1 MKLKHIHID
10 AYKVFQNFD
19 IDFCHAGKIQELV
32 VITGVNGNG
41 KTTLLRDVISINGPK
56 YMLQGNITIEDA
68 GKTETFVFPDDLNNN
83 SYKKAFSNVLFY
95 KAENESSI
103 TQLQNEIIRYVD
115 KFVYVQGK
123 TSFEAYREIQSLIE
137 DIFTGFNL
145 QVRFK
150 GITENKQL
158 VFTNSNGNEFGI
170 EGLSD
175 GEQQILSKAFP
186 LFMDNTEG
194 RVILI
199 DEPEG
204 SLHPSWQTRFVSVLR
219 RCARIKNCQFVLA
232 THSPQLISS
241 VHREEIRIFTRDASD
256 YIKAETC
263 LDGPYGWTV
272 EKVLTE
278 IQGVDLLRV
287 PEVESELAILNRML
301 EEDEYQ
307 SDEFRK
313 RLSFLEETIGYSDR
327 DLVLIRMEVIRKKK
341 RHETF
346 NKG

>member
-56 YMLQGNITIEDA
+56 DMLQGNITIEDA

-137 DIFTGFNL
+137 DLICKYGL
-145 QVRFK
+145 K
-150 GITENKQL
+150 GLLK
-158 VFTNSNGNEFGI
+158 TNS
-170 EGLSD
+170 
-175 GEQQILSKAFP
+175 
-186 LFMDNTEG
+186 LF
-194 RVILI
+194 L
-199 DEPEG
+199 
-204 SLHPSWQTRFVSVLR
+204 
-219 RCARIKNCQFVLA
+219 
-232 THSPQLISS
+232 
-241 VHREEIRIFTRDASD
+241 
-256 YIKAETC
+256 
-263 LDGPYGWTV
+263 
-272 EKVLTE
+272 LTPMAMNSE
-278 IQGVDLLRV
+278 LRV
-287 PEVESELAILNRML
+287 YQTGNNRF
-301 EEDEYQ
+301 YP
-307 SDEFRK
+307 K
-313 RLSFLEETIGYSDR
+313 HFLYSWTIQR
-327 DLVLIRMEVIRKKK
+327 DVL
-341 RHETF
+341 F
-346 NKG
+346 